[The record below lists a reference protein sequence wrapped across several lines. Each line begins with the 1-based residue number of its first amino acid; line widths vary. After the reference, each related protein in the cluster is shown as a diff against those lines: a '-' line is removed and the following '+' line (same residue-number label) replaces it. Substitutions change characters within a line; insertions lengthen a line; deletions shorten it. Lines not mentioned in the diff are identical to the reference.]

1 MAAWYWLGCWVAATR
16 PRSCTLATPANTTQH
31 NL

>member
-16 PRSCTLATPANTTQH
+16 PSSCTMANTTQH